1 MGPEWTTRNAAV
13 YALLGIKN
21 GSTTWK
27 DAQLSGLNITHMRQQ
42 HDAAEEIAASIVA
55 AIASY
60 RDEYDA
66 IPIARRIAKLNTL
79 LQVHFA
85 YEDMTLYPAMIGG
98 ADREAACLARRFHD
112 EMGGLATRFELFA
125 RRWSSP
131 ITVAANFDEFR
142 SDATVILTDLAARIE
157 RENDLLY
164 PLAAKVAA
172 PEVRSRA
179 A

>member
-1 MGPEWTTRNAAV
+1 MEELEFGCLR
-13 YALLGIKN
+13 LGAHQLAHHI
-21 GSTTWK
+21 GK
-27 DAQLSGLNITHMRQQ
+27 DASLAGLNITDMRLQ
-42 HDAAEEIAASIVA
+42 HDAAEEMAASIVA
-55 AIASY
+55 VIASY

-66 IPIARRIAKLNTL
+66 IPIARRLAKLNTL

-98 ADREAACLARRFHD
+98 ADEQAACLARRFQD
-112 EMGGLATRFELFA
+112 EMGALATRFELFA

-142 SDATVILTDLAARIE
+142 NEAAVIFTDLGARIE
-157 RENDLLY
+157 RENDQLY
-164 PLAAKVAA
+164 PLAAKVV
-172 PEVRSRA
+172 PTELRSRA